1 MDKIKITMFH
11 LSSSG
16 SNNYYLYHAAT
27 KELLAKYEIE
37 LLTDRQ
43 ALYNRYIDHSDVYI
57 TTHGEYS
64 SNYDKINIDMW
75 HGFPLKGMA
84 KMDKQEEISDTHI
97 HEHWAKMD
105 MIMSYSSLYN
115 TAMNACNGGNISQYR
130 ITGLPRNDA
139 LFSPHSKKNLENLFP
154 KINMDTGSVI
164 FFMPTF
170 RKSFVTPDKLE
181 GGKNFSNI
189 FGFSEMHQQ
198 NFIEFLEENDITLV
212 VKLHPFEEKYFTEE
226 LNALSSEHII
236 ILNDN
241 LLSQNG
247 MDLYDI
253 LGSADILITDYSSV
267 YIDYLLLERP
277 ILFLPTDLEEY
288 KGNRGFLFEPYDFWT
303 PGPKATTQHELQD
316 TISRFLVEPD
326 WYKQERS
333 TILTLCH
340 KYQDHHSASR
350 IWELVDQY
358 IEEHREVI
366 QQNREIFYKHKQLQ
380 SQIKAKI
387 NEMIELGEIAQA
399 NQAIQ
404 QYLEDNAADSE
415 IYAMNGMLHLLN
427 NNPQEAIETFE
438 IGHRAFPWDEDLIYN
453 MGYVYEWIGD
463 KTSALIHYQKA
474 LDQSTQPKLTSLL
487 LEKLSTLSSGS

>member
-181 GGKNFSNI
+181 GGKI
-189 FGFSEMHQQ
+189 
-198 NFIEFLEENDITLV
+198 
-212 VKLHPFEEKYFTEE
+212 
-226 LNALSSEHII
+226 
-236 ILNDN
+236 
-241 LLSQNG
+241 
-247 MDLYDI
+247 
-253 LGSADILITDYSSV
+253 SV
-267 YIDYLLLERP
+267 I
-277 ILFLPTDLEEY
+277 
-288 KGNRGFLFEPYDFWT
+288 
-303 PGPKATTQHELQD
+303 
-316 TISRFLVEPD
+316 FLVFLRCIN
-326 WYKQERS
+326 K
-333 TILTLCH
+333 IL
-340 KYQDHHSASR
+340 
-350 IWELVDQY
+350 
-358 IEEHREVI
+358 
-366 QQNREIFYKHKQLQ
+366 
-380 SQIKAKI
+380 
-387 NEMIELGEIAQA
+387 
-399 NQAIQ
+399 
-404 QYLEDNAADSE
+404 
-415 IYAMNGMLHLLN
+415 
-427 NNPQEAIETFE
+427 
-438 IGHRAFPWDEDLIYN
+438 
-453 MGYVYEWIGD
+453 
-463 KTSALIHYQKA
+463 
-474 LDQSTQPKLTSLL
+474 
-487 LEKLSTLSSGS
+487 